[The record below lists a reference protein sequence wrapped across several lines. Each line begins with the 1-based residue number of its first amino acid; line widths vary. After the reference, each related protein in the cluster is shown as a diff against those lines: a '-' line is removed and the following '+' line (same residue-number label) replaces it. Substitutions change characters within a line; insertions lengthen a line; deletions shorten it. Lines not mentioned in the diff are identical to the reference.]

1 MLVPAW
7 GLEAVAHTQRVSLEE
22 NRSRETTPR
31 PRCHSPV
38 MGTSGRGCSFLQDGT
53 NTVMSVW
60 TRSRN
65 QFTARRIPRQE
76 KTSLFPWLGRRGGQG
91 QPAVAL
97 ACTGGRRAALQP
109 LPWLV
114 EPLGSAPRP
123 LAGGPV
129 PVFTAGSHTGCD
141 DQTWGFFFPEVPS
154 PNRQQGDAQESGS
167 TCSPCGAGSGR
178 LQHTWGWGKGAGT
191 TGTQMSTGEL
201 SHHPSLAGSAGLWV
215 GAGEE
220 KPDCSGLK
228 LD

>member
-60 TRSRN
+60 PRSRN

-141 DQTWGFFFPEVPS
+141 DQTWGFFFLRFHLPTDSKETPRNLAAPAPHVG
-154 PNRQQGDAQESGS
+154 QGQATYNTPG
-167 TCSPCGAGSGR
+167 GG
-178 LQHTWGWGKGAGT
+178 GKALGPQGHRCPQAN
-191 TGTQMSTGEL
+191 
-201 SHHPSLAGSAGLWV
+201 
-215 GAGEE
+215 
-220 KPDCSGLK
+220 
-228 LD
+228 